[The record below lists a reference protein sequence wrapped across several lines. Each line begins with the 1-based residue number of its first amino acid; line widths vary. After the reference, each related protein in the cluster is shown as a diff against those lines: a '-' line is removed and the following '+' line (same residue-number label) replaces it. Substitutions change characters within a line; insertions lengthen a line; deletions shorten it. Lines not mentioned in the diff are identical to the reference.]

1 MNGEKRMRTQVG
13 PDGRFDVS
21 VPECPP
27 GQPVEVTV
35 RPLDDTTPRR
45 SALDFLHE
53 TPGGLVFKTVEE
65 VDAYIRGERD
75 SWER

>member
-1 MNGEKRMRTQVG
+1 MSGEKRMRTQVG
-13 PDGRFDVS
+13 PDGRIDVS
-21 VPECPP
+21 VPEWPP

-35 RPLDDTTPRR
+35 RPLDEPKTRR
-45 SALDFLHE
+45 SAKEILAE
-53 TPGGLVFKTVEE
+53 APGGRLFKTVEE